1 MDKMEKAK
9 AALWRIFDRCEE
21 IECEENEG
29 YKMLDDIRRV
39 EHFIEKQAEPV
50 KWELVYHDDNPSYYA
65 KYVTARCSRCKTWYG
80 PIDEGKGHKYGYR
93 LASAFS
99 ASGYN
104 DHIRSLMGWSLMG
117 DAEKKVGEL
126 PNFCCHCGARMKGS
140 KRNFDSYFHR
150 RATA

>member
-21 IECEENEG
+21 IDCEENEG
-29 YKMLDDIRRV
+29 YKMLDDIRKV
-39 EHFIEKQAEPV
+39 EHFIKKQAEPV

-65 KYVTARCSRCKTWYG
+65 KYVTARCSRCGTWYG
-80 PIDEGKGHKYGYR
+80 DIDEAHGQKYGYR

-99 ASGYN
+99 FSGYDN
-104 DHIRSLMGWSLMG
+104 YVGLLMGGSLMT
-117 DAEKKVGEL
+117 DAEKRVDDL

-140 KRNFDSYFHR
+140 RRDWDSYFTKE
-150 RATA
+150 ATA